1 MKVNVFLIKNSKN
14 QVIFQTGVE
23 DSDTTVK
30 PYFPKRYLT
39 EEEINLIKNDE
50 TIFSKYSFSEENQ
63 NCDLGEIPVHKIVNN
78 TQLSSLSFEL
88 VQKELSWED
97 FLDNNINY
105 DKALAALV
113 AYRKDND
120 KIIFAEG
127 TDIEGYEY
135 HQMKLPIS
143 EFSIAD
149 VENLLKH
156 DGFIEIDGEY
166 IDFKERECKDFFND
180 NFDNIVICKEY
191 FYL

>member
-88 VQKELSWED
+88 IQKELSWKD

-105 DKALAALV
+105 DKVLAALIV
-113 AYRKDND
+113 TRKDTNE
-120 KIIFAEG
+120 IIFAEG
-127 TDIEGYEY
+127 TDIDGYEY
-135 HQMKLPIS
+135 HQMKLPLS

-149 VENLLKH
+149 IENLLRH
-156 DGFIEIDGEY
+156 DRFIEINDEY
-166 IDFKERECKDFFND
+166 VNFLERECKDFYND
-180 NFDNIVICKEY
+180 NLDYIYIRKEY

>member
-1 MKVNVFLIKNSKN
+1 M
-14 QVIFQTGVE
+14 
-23 DSDTTVK
+23 
-30 PYFPKRYLT
+30 
-39 EEEINLIKNDE
+39 
-50 TIFSKYSFSEENQ
+50 
-63 NCDLGEIPVHKIVNN
+63 
-78 TQLSSLSFEL
+78 
-88 VQKELSWED
+88 
-97 FLDNNINY
+97 
-105 DKALAALV
+105 

-135 HQMKLPIS
+135 HQMRLPIS